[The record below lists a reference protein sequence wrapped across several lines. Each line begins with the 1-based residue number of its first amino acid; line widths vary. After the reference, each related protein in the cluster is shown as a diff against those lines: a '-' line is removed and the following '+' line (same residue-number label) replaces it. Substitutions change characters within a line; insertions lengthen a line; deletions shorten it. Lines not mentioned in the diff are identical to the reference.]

1 MSLRGKAHKGSEGP
15 EVRRLVRRDSRDV
28 RRRTSALPRGGE
40 LPAGVLARKPPRR
53 FRGRGGGAGKRS
65 HAGLRR
71 APCRTAPPGTLAV
84 RSRGRSSVRVS
95 SDTAHLQATGR
106 HFRGR
111 HSAES
116 PSAPRPG
123 RAVFGAALTNWCPG
137 QPRTRRSAPSR
148 GSGGQRSTRT
158 SRPAATVGNTSNTSD
173 ARILRIRGYAAG
185 GGGSNFPGGAVSRAR
200 PTVRCAGRAGQL
212 PESPSTDRDGRSERR
227 LPVRRPGYRRGTG
240 CRTRPSPQ
248 LASLVASQVTAGRP
262 RGGTPAHRSP
272 RPSATPGTSGPC
284 RSRARR

>member
-1 MSLRGKAHKGSEGP
+1 MFG
-15 EVRRLVRRDSRDV
+15 DV
-28 RRRTSALPRGGE
+28 LPRYREAASYPQGYWLGNPRDAFVVAGG
-40 LPAGVLARKPPRR
+40 
-53 FRGRGGGAGKRS
+53 GKRS

-71 APCRTAPPGTLAV
+71 APCRTAP
-84 RSRGRSSVRVS
+84 RGRWPSGRAVGPRSASRRTPRICRRLGVTSGAVTQRSPRPPRAPDGLSSAPLS
-95 SDTAHLQATGR
+95 PTGAR
-106 HFRGR
+106 ASPVLGGVPPREGAED
-111 HSAES
+111 SA
-116 PSAPRPG
+116 PPGPAAPRPLLG
-123 RAVFGAALTNWCPG
+123 IL
-137 QPRTRRSAPSR
+137 
-148 GSGGQRSTRT
+148 
-158 SRPAATVGNTSNTSD
+158 
-173 ARILRIRGYAAG
+173 RILRMLEYFGYADTQRG

-200 PTVRCAGRAGQL
+200 PSVRCAGRAGQL